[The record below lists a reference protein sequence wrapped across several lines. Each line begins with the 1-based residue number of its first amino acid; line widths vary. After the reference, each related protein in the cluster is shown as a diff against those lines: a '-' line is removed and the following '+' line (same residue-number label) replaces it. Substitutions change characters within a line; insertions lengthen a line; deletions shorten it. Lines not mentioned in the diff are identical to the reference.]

1 MSDTSHTYSKEA
13 ARYVS
18 IASAWFVTL
27 LVLYLFVSA
36 VLQHLHF
43 AGYGASDLIAG
54 CATPECQRLV
64 LESDIQNMRSARVG
78 YALIYR
84 FSLSAAAIV
93 VSLATI
99 ILGSVLVFDRVRSP
113 TENAAEIQ
121 ASELKL
127 MANSTFPGLIMV
139 FLGSCTLSVTL
150 LFTNSLSPVVDVRDV
165 PVFVQ
170 DLNTW
175 RNTVGMT
182 AGVRISPAEQEN
194 TAQKAQRPLDAT
206 RTGRELRDFKL
217 LLDKQTEQQAEGGS
231 DDPS

>member
-1 MSDTSHTYSKEA
+1 MSVSDSSHIYSKQA

-36 VLQHLHF
+36 GLQHLHF
-43 AGYGASDLIAG
+43 AGYGANRLISE
-54 CATPECQRLV
+54 CSTPDCQRLL

-99 ILGSVLVFDRVRSP
+99 ILGSVLVFDRVRSD
-113 TENAAEIQ
+113 NDNGAQIQ
-121 ASELKL
+121 ASEMKL

-139 FLGSCTLSVTL
+139 FFGSVTL
-150 LFTNSLSPVVDVRDV
+150 SITLLFANYLSPVVNVRDL
-165 PVFVQ
+165 PVFIE
-170 DLNTW
+170 DHNAW
-175 RNTVGMT
+175 RNTLGLT
-182 AGVRISPAEQEN
+182 AGVMIS
-194 TAQKAQRPLDAT
+194 TAGADQNSRQRPISEEAQPAN
-206 RTGRELRDFKL
+206 RELEVPRFL
-217 LLDKQTEQQAEGGS
+217 LG
-231 DDPS
+231 DPSELHEEGE

>member
-1 MSDTSHTYSKEA
+1 MSDSSHIYSKQA

-18 IASAWFVTL
+18 IASDWFVTL

-43 AGYGASDLIAG
+43 AGYGANRLVSE
-54 CATPECQRLV
+54 CSSSECQRLL

-99 ILGSVLVFDRVRSP
+99 ILGSVLVFDRVRSDKD
-113 TENAAEIQ
+113 NGAQIQ
-121 ASELKL
+121 ASEMKL

-139 FLGSCTLSVTL
+139 FFGSVTL
-150 LFTNSLSPVVDVRDV
+150 SITLLFANYLSPVVNVRDL
-165 PVFVQ
+165 PVFIE
-170 DLNTW
+170 DHNAW
-175 RNTVGMT
+175 RNTLGLT
-182 AGVRISPAEQEN
+182 AGVMISPARAEQSS
-194 TAQKAQRPLDAT
+194 QQGAT
-206 RTGRELRDFKL
+206 LEEDQPTTRDLEAPRFL
-217 LLDKQTEQQAEGGS
+217 LGEPSEQQEEG
-231 DDPS
+231 D

>member
-1 MSDTSHTYSKEA
+1 MSDTSHIYSKEA

-43 AGYGASDLIAG
+43 AEYGASNLIAG
-54 CATPECQRLV
+54 CATPECQRLA

-113 TENAAEIQ
+113 AENAAEIQ

-139 FLGSCTLSVTL
+139 FLGSCTLSITL
-150 LFTNSLSPVVDVRDV
+150 LFTNSLSPVVEVRDV

-182 AGVRISPAEQEN
+182 AGVKISPAEQ
-194 TAQKAQRPLDAT
+194 ADAT
-206 RTGRELRDFKL
+206 DEAEAQQDAARTGRELKDFKL
-217 LLDKQTEQQAEGGS
+217 LLDEQTEPQNGGTS
-231 DDPS
+231 NDPS

>member
-1 MSDTSHTYSKEA
+1 MSDTSHIYSKEA

-43 AGYGASDLIAG
+43 AGYGANNLIAG
-54 CATPECQRLV
+54 CSTPECQRLA

-99 ILGSVLVFDRVRSP
+99 ILGSVLVFDRVHSH
-113 TENAAEIQ
+113 TDNGAEIQ
-121 ASELKL
+121 ASEMKL
-127 MANSTFPGLIMV
+127 IANSTFPGLIMV

-150 LFTNSLSPVVDVRDV
+150 LFTNSLSPVVEVRDV
-165 PVFVQ
+165 PVFVE
-170 DLNTW
+170 DLNAW

-194 TAQKAQRPLDAT
+194 TVQKARTPQDAT
-206 RTGRELRDFKL
+206 RTGRELKDFRL
-217 LLDKQTEQQAEGGS
+217 LLDEQTEQQAEGGS